1 MNNKMIDYQTK
12 VLESFRENAQEILRL
27 NRENAKE
34 IQDNYDA
41 LYRESLEY
49 NCQLIENGG
58 FSIR

>member
-1 MNNKMIDYQTK
+1 MKDYQTK

-27 NRENAKE
+27 NREGTKE
-34 IQDNYDA
+34 IQDNYDVA
-41 LYRESLEY
+41 YREGLEY